1 MRQNRWVILGYVAAV
16 LMFFVVAAYV
26 VLFATGYKFDWT
38 TKTLKKTGFLLIET
52 YPKGANLKVAGRKA
66 GTTPVTVKRLLPGDY
81 LVEIEREGYRPWK
94 ATLGVT
100 SGLVTEKRNTLLTLK
115 NLSSEVALDK
125 TVGSFALAPDR
136 SRVAVV
142 TNGEVSLLNI
152 QDKTTSTI
160 LAPTLIL
167 QQVKGL
173 DGRDIASGKII
184 SLAFGP
190 DNRMLILDIQGKRNL
205 YHLMLNADT
214 GTMSLLSKGILTRIF
229 WINSTDLILLQNS
242 KLYFARTD
250 GAPKVVADK
259 IIDCSVVDGAVYAI
273 NQDQFGKHFLLK
285 VEKDGTTKTEAENL
299 PVAKSYQLAKMDG
312 GWMLITS
319 SGGPESIWISAR
331 TEGKLVWDKLA
342 SNVTSRVLWDND
354 YLVYQSGSDLMV
366 VEAKQK
372 TGEPRAVARGSGWDF
387 VHFGF
392 DTLLYVDNGK
402 LRSVDITGRNKYEL
416 FPLNS
421 SSRVDVLSSQMSQLI
436 YIGTD
441 KKLYTIKLREETA
454 GLLDLGKLNPIG

>member
-1 MRQNRWVILGYVAAV
+1 MRQNRWVILGYGAAV
-16 LMFFVVAAYV
+16 LVFFVVAAYV

-38 TKTLKKTGFLLIET
+38 TKTLKKTGFLLVET
-52 YPKGANLKVAGRKA
+52 YPKGANLKVAGRKT

-81 LVEIEREGYRPWK
+81 LVEIERESYRPWK

-115 NLSSEVALDK
+115 NLSSEVVLDK
-125 TVGSFALAPDR
+125 TVGGFALAPNR

-142 TNGEVSLLNI
+142 TNGEVSLLNV

-173 DGRDIASGKII
+173 DGRDMASGKII

-190 DNRMLILDIQGKRNL
+190 DNRTLILDIQGKRNL

-214 GTMSLLSKGILTRIF
+214 GTMSLLARGILTRIF
-229 WINSTDLILLQNS
+229 WVNSTDLIFLQNS

-250 GAPKVVADK
+250 GAPKAIADK
-259 IIDCSVVDGAVYAI
+259 IIDCSVVDGTIYAI
-273 NQDQFGKHFLLK
+273 DQDQFGKHFLLK
-285 VEKDGTTKTEAENL
+285 VEKDGATKTEAENL
-299 PVAKSYQLAKMDG
+299 PVAKSYELAKMDG
-312 GWMLITS
+312 SWMLITS
-319 SGGPESIWISAR
+319 SGGPESIWISTRA
-331 TEGKLVWDKLA
+331 EGKLVWDKLA

-354 YLVYQSGSDLMV
+354 YLVYQTGSDLMV
-366 VEAKQK
+366 VKTKQEV
-372 TGEPRAVARGSGWDF
+372 GEPQAVARGSGWDF
-387 VHFGF
+387 AHFSF
-392 DTLLYVDNGK
+392 DTLLYIDNGK
-402 LRSVDITGRNKYEL
+402 LRSIDITGRNKYEL
-416 FPLNS
+416 FPLSS

-441 KKLYTIKLREETA
+441 KKLYTAKLREETA
-454 GLLDLGKLNPIG
+454 GLLNLDKLNPVG